1 MKDTIVVKTSLS
13 TEIDLNKRIEY
24 LSRAVVC
31 VKTGESSGS
40 DTGDLMLHGLEE
52 KMEVARV
59 QVRQHFFFFFG
70 PPRAGEWNG

>member
-1 MKDTIVVKTSLS
+1 MQFHFLLFS

-31 VKTGESSGS
+31 VKSGESTASDASG
-40 DTGDLMLHGLEE
+40 DILHGLEE

-59 QVRQHFFFFFG
+59 QVIKQLSLFYR
-70 PPRAGEWNG
+70 